1 LQLAQN
7 NNTNHLHGGKVGWGK
22 KLFSGPQ
29 TMNRNG
35 RESVLFTYKSLD
47 GEEGYPGTVELRV
60 WYASY
65 EAQEDGVSK
74 LVLEIEYEVEMTGDE
89 CDETTVGITNHR
101 HLFQSCSLED
111 H

>member
-1 LQLAQN
+1 
-7 NNTNHLHGGKVGWGK
+7 
-22 KLFSGPQ
+22 
-29 TMNRNG
+29 MNRNG

-60 WYASY
+60 WYTGY